1 MTELLIILG
10 ACIIGLFVGL
20 IARNENPGESW
31 KPKKKNF
38 FERLGETGDPVHFST
53 PQKHKKR
60 WKPQH
65 TPQKHSFKWKW

>member
-20 IARNENPGESW
+20 IAHNENPKKPW

-38 FERLGETGDPVHFST
+38 FERLGETGDPVHFS
-53 PQKHKKR
+53 KRKK
-60 WKPQH
+60 
-65 TPQKHSFKWKW
+65 